1 MDRLDY
7 TKGLVNRFKAF
18 EKLLLLYPEFLERVM
33 LLQVLGY
40 QYVRNNKSYIF

>member
-33 LLQVLGY
+33 LLQVLGSIRKK
-40 QYVRNNKSYIF
+40 QQSEQN